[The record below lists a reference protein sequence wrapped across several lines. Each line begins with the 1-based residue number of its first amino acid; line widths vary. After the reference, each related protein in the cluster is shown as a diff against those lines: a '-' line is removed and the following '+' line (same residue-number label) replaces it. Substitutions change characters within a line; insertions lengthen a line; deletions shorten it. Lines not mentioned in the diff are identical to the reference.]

1 MVLWFFEGIPI
12 NRNWTLRPVVEAG
25 LWKFQWDV
33 SSLSSVCCWLLCWA
47 KAGAGLNGNSE
58 FQSFEKQMK
67 SFTLFNCSE
76 KLLFIWEDPSQ
87 KLALHHHAVIGDPRE
102 NDSFMMYLCSLHSS
116 LAILL
121 PKRPIV
127 HEWQSPIKL
136 RNVWNICLNNLH
148 NQVHRNFW
156 KLHINVCL
164 GFNVEG
170 ARVACVYVPS
180 HHCNP
185 LMSSVLVQHQSSRN
199 VHFYFI
205 FQHARG
211 SSAALWGG
219 ISH

>member
-1 MVLWFFEGIPI
+1 
-12 NRNWTLRPVVEAG
+12 
-25 LWKFQWDV
+25 
-33 SSLSSVCCWLLCWA
+33 
-47 KAGAGLNGNSE
+47 
-58 FQSFEKQMK
+58 MK

-76 KLLFIWEDPSQ
+76 KLLFIWEDAKAPDPSQ

-127 HEWQSPIKL
+127 YEWQSPIKL

-180 HHCNP
+180 HLCNP
-185 LMSSVLVQHQSSRN
+185 LMNSVLFQYQSSSI
-199 VHFYFI
+199 VHFYIPSRSGASCGIIGRNF
-205 FQHARG
+205 
-211 SSAALWGG
+211 ALTGLPTACLLCIWH
-219 ISH
+219 IIKRNIICPHCYVWSIYWMQANLDSLVAWWPVPI